1 MTGVLYASIAL
12 PAEQGITRLA
22 TAVDDVVRGLDGSSG
37 RILWSLKYH
46 QRNVEHP
53 GESDAN
59 TIILPN
65 VPVEL
70 GLPDSVFGDVK
81 SAWQQI
87 TGETEGFMVFE
98 AREGME
104 DED

>member
-1 MTGVLYASIAL
+1 MPCLT
-12 PAEQGITRLA
+12 
-22 TAVDDVVRGLDGSSG
+22 TAVNDLLGGLDDSSA
-37 RILWSLKYH
+37 RALWSMKYH
-46 QRNVEHP
+46 QSNVEQSH
-53 GESDAN
+53 ECDAD

-70 GLPDSVFGDVK
+70 GLPDSVFDHVK

-87 TGETEGFMVFE
+87 TGESEGFMVFE